1 MRAWP
6 TGSSPRG
13 RGKQAFVSRF
23 ATSIGLIPA
32 WAGKTR
38 RRDDCLSRMGA
49 HPRVGGENL
58 VETSLLA
65 SCPGSSP
72 RGRGKLDGELLG
84 QVDDGL
90 IPAWAGKTLAASGCA
105 AGCGA
110 HPRVGGENLACALP
124 SAVTQGSSPRG
135 RGKPDLDQSQT
146 LVLRLIPAWAGKTPS
161 PPSPS
166 TATQAHPRVGGEN
179 IHVLLDECEERGS
192 SPRGRG
198 KLSLSLW
205 ITRLF
210 GLIPAWAGKTNARM
224 VWSSQARAHPRV
236 GGENAFWRWACVGQ
250 AGSSPRGRG
259 KLHQLTN
266 RIKAGGLIPAWAGKT
281 GRARGQHKNRT
292 AHPRVGGENVVLRQ
306 LSGVQAG
313 SSPRGRGK
321 RPACRG
327 WGRRRG
333 LIPAWAGKTP
343 GHRP

>member
-38 RRDDCLSRMGA
+38 RRDDCLSRKGA

-146 LVLRLIPAWAGKTPS
+146 LVLRLIPAWAGKTS
-161 PPSPS
+161 RAVCVSENR
-166 TATQAHPRVGGEN
+166 AAHPRVGGEN

-198 KLSLSLW
+198 KPML
-205 ITRLF
+205 
-210 GLIPAWAGKTNARM
+210 AW
-224 VWSSQARAHPRV
+224 S
-236 GGENAFWRWACVGQ
+236 
-250 AGSSPRGRG
+250 
-259 KLHQLTN
+259 
-266 RIKAGGLIPAWAGKT
+266 
-281 GRARGQHKNRT
+281 GRA
-292 AHPRVGGENVVLRQ
+292 
-306 LSGVQAG
+306 
-313 SSPRGRGK
+313 
-321 RPACRG
+321 
-327 WGRRRG
+327 RRG

-343 GHRP
+343 GIRLSLVLLRAHPRVGGENAG